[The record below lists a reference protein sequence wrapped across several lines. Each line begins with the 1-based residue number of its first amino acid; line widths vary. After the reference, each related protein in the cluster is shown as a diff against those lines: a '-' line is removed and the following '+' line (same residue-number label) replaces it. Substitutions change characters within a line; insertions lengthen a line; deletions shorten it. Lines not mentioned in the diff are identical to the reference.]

1 MIVELWFFFSF
12 LICNTLK
19 VYRLKPFSTAVQFIS
34 PRAKKSS
41 IRIFLLK
48 KVQQQI
54 LLNNPCFYS
63 IAGYPLE
70 LTSDGKV
77 PVGMVQLKVNG
88 KQCMAKESDYLAYKE
103 KMNTKYG
110 MKQAGPKSFYQKALN
125 SKGMKICS
133 RISKAFG
140 SASYMYDYITDI
152 SMMIFYFNSC
162 HENSW
167 LYGTVSSGLILFS
180 LIYPNMIRG
189 KKKIDCSFFK
199 EFLMINFNEVVRGRD
214 PTPEQ
219 KKMVH
224 DIRFTTA
231 VYESIPQ
238 YFLNIYTMLRHGMT
252 NPALQIS
259 SLLGSMFG
267 IWKAFSTRHAL
278 MYYKDYPSLEQIIKS
293 AIVNML
299 PMFTEFYTDFVFLA
313 ALFEIEFLVCCGIMY
328 TMANC
333 CIFCCRCCKT
343 NANDCSERLL
353 EIGADHDDH
362 ESCCFRLTV
371 NRELFLKSLFK
382 AVFATYYMKGF
393 FQKPYEYVWVL
404 QGDKLPEDNYF
415 SKVNYA
421 YFSSFDDCDTEE
433 HEPNFPPL
441 ADYFLGFCIFLWILL
456 AINLVYFLIEKSYYR
471 RNQKEFVYI
480 NHFINRGIKSRAAL
494 ECEKRLEQKRK
505 DRLEANQGLP
515 EDGLTTA

>member
-1 MIVELWFFFSF
+1 
-12 LICNTLK
+12 
-19 VYRLKPFSTAVQFIS
+19 
-34 PRAKKSS
+34 
-41 IRIFLLK
+41 
-48 KVQQQI
+48 
-54 LLNNPCFYS
+54 
-63 IAGYPLE
+63 
-70 LTSDGKV
+70 
-77 PVGMVQLKVNG
+77 
-88 KQCMAKESDYLAYKE
+88 
-103 KMNTKYG
+103 MNTKYG

-199 EFLMINFNEVVRGRD
+199 EFLMINFNEAVRGRD

-252 NPALQIS
+252 NPALQMS

-299 PMFTEFYTDFVFLA
+299 PMFTEFYTDFVFVA
-313 ALFEIEFLVCCGIMY
+313 AIFEVRWFYGIAILYAAVKICSSCY
-328 TMANC
+328 THTC
-333 CIFCCRCCKT
+333 SRKVPCPCVGSP
-343 NANDCSERLL
+343 NDYHLCYIRYT
-353 EIGADHDDH
+353 I
-362 ESCCFRLTV
+362 
-371 NRELFLKSLFK
+371 NRDIFLKGLLKGFS
-382 AVFATYYMKGF
+382 ATFLLSGF

-415 SKVNYA
+415 SKVNYV

-441 ADYFLGFCIFLWILL
+441 ANYFLGLCIFLWILL
-456 AINLVYFLIEKSYYR
+456 AMNLVYFLIEKLYYH

-505 DRLEANQGLP
+505 DRLEANLGLP